1 LSPPRHGLWRIIRV
15 RTPGTSVALYLDEPF
30 QELGSRHSI
39 PPEKG
44 ETISPWEAK
53 LSLDSVAHVTRSGG
67 NVTGPVSPGGNIT
80 SGHMENLRFEELL
93 GQAQT
98 LSPTPAGVSMPEIRA
113 LAPAPYAIHGLETLS
128 SSLKSSPASWQEQ
141 LRVYKE
147 DQLLAHP
154 GGDWVDLEA
163 PNPLES
169 PPPQEGFFQRIGKD
183 LKDAAANLVNFFK
196 DLFGGSTYR
205 YIDENQEV
213 KTAQRRG
220 IGGTILEFF
229 KDLASGLSFGFFRP
243 DGEPE
248 PKNIL
253 ERLSFA
259 WQKVVGEA
267 LVDDL
272 VLGLPSSAIHVLD
285 DAALA
290 AWNLLEVVPD
300 ATIGNLPGG
309 RELVTTVFDNGQ
321 VLIDYI
327 TDCLPSGEAWMR
339 VHAFEVNGGELV
351 PPILYNLK
359 LPERYGRDSRWS
371 TVRNTPFRKT
381 IETVGSLLADVALA
395 KFTTHGPKTS
405 KRRQ

>member
-1 LSPPRHGLWRIIRV
+1 MPACAW
-15 RTPGTSVALYLDEPF
+15 GTSHVPVHTQWHTYCFLPARAPWKNGHQVMDFPQRGKILP
-30 QELGSRHSI
+30 
-39 PPEKG
+39 
-44 ETISPWEAK
+44 PWEAR
-53 LSLDSVAHVTRSGG
+53 LSLDSVAQVTQGG
-67 NVTGPVSPGGNIT
+67 QRVTGPTGFTENPSPGP
-80 SGHMENLRFEELL
+80 SGKLEFEEVLA
-93 GQAQT
+93 QAHVAEPSKRSGAFSEFKAWT
-98 LSPTPAGVSMPEIRA
+98 
-113 LAPAPYAIHGLETLS
+113 PAPYAIHGVE
-128 SSLKSSPASWQEQ
+128 SLCSRINSQASSWQQQ
-141 LRVYKE
+141 LRLYKE

-154 GGDWVDLEA
+154 GGDLVDLEA
-163 PNPLES
+163 PNPLGS
-169 PPPQEGFFQRIGKD
+169 PPSQESFFQRIGKD
-183 LKDAAANLVNFFK
+183 LKDAAANLANFFK
-196 DLFGGSTYR
+196 DLFCGSTYR
-205 YIDENQEV
+205 YVDENQEV
-213 KTAQRRG
+213 KTAKRRG
-220 IGGTILEFF
+220 IGATIIEFF

-248 PKNIL
+248 PKDLL

-339 VHAFEVNGGELV
+339 VHAFEVKGGELV

-359 LPERYGRDSRWS
+359 LPEHYSQDSRWS

-381 IETVGSLLADVALA
+381 IETIGSILADVALA
-395 KFTTHGPKTS
+395 RFTTHGPRTS

>member
-1 LSPPRHGLWRIIRV
+1 M
-15 RTPGTSVALYLDEPF
+15 
-30 QELGSRHSI
+30 
-39 PPEKG
+39 
-44 ETISPWEAK
+44 
-53 LSLDSVAHVTRSGG
+53 DSVAHVTKGG
-67 NVTGPVSPGGNIT
+67 ANVTGRVSPGENFTLGRA
-80 SGHMENLRFEELL
+80 ENLSFEEML
-93 GQAQT
+93 GEAKAPQVSSGK
-98 LSPTPAGVSMPEIRA
+98 LSVCEFQV
-113 LAPAPYAIHGLETLS
+113 LAPAPYAVHGLETLRS
-128 SSLKSSPASWQEQ
+128 SAKSSPTSWQEQ
-141 LRVYKE
+141 LRLYKE

-154 GGDWVDLEA
+154 GGDLVDLEA
-163 PNPLES
+163 SNPLES

-183 LKDAAANLVNFFK
+183 LRDAAANLLNFFK
-196 DLFGGSTYR
+196 DLLGGSTYK
-205 YIDENQEV
+205 YVDENQEV

-220 IGGTILEFF
+220 LGGTILEFF
-229 KDLASGLSFGFFRP
+229 KDLASGLSLGFFRP

-309 RELVTTVFDNGQ
+309 RELVTTVFDDGQ

-339 VHAFEVNGGELV
+339 VHAFEVNGKELS
-351 PPILYNLK
+351 PPVLYNLK

-395 KFTTHGPKTS
+395 RFTTHGPRTS

>member
-1 LSPPRHGLWRIIRV
+1 MN
-15 RTPGTSVALYLDEPF
+15 
-30 QELGSRHSI
+30 
-39 PPEKG
+39 
-44 ETISPWEAK
+44 
-53 LSLDSVAHVTRSGG
+53 SVAHVTLGG
-67 NVTGPVSPGGNIT
+67 GTVTGRVALVENIS
-80 SGHMENLRFEELL
+80 SGRPDNTPFEELL
-93 GQAQT
+93 RQSEAPNVPSGNAPLLQFRGRV
-98 LSPTPAGVSMPEIRA
+98 PAS
-113 LAPAPYAIHGLETLS
+113 YAVHGLETLRPS
-128 SSLKSSPASWQEQ
+128 ANYSPSSWQEQ
-141 LRVYKE
+141 WRLYKE

-154 GGDWVDLEA
+154 GGDLVDLEA

-169 PPPQEGFFQRIGKD
+169 PPSQEGFFERIGKD
-183 LKDAAANLVNFFK
+183 LRDAAANLVNFFK
-196 DLFGGSTYR
+196 DLFLGSEYK
-205 YIDENQEV
+205 YVDENQEIR
-213 KTAQRRG
+213 TAQRRG
-220 IGGTILEFF
+220 IGATMFEFF

-259 WQKVVGEA
+259 WQKLVGEA

-290 AWNLLEVVPD
+290 VWNLLEVVPD

-339 VHAFEVNGGELV
+339 VHAFEVNGGELM

-359 LPERYGRDSRWS
+359 LPERYGRDPRWA

-395 KFTTHGPKTS
+395 KFTTHGPRTS